1 MCVPSLEDESSEC
14 QMKALTQ
21 ETEMY
26 FSQEP
31 FVQAELEFRRD
42 RIRSQFAAS
51 AQRKAAR
58 RARRLPAARRVAG
71 HLSGRL
77 ATGS

>member
-1 MCVPSLEDESSEC
+1 MMNL
-14 QMKALTQ
+14 
-21 ETEMY
+21 
-26 FSQEP
+26 SQEP